1 MSISSE
7 EHVALLTDYDANSAY
22 CRAYY
27 TLYANIQFGWDCD
40 RTPRH
45 SLLFATPAAF
55 PGYAAAAANVA
66 IAAAQNGMPTIL
78 VDANLQAPGLQQRFG
93 VGESK
98 GLSNLLRG
106 ETITPEAL
114 PALLVKTF
122 VPDLSL
128 LCAGTVDLQP
138 QEASRLL
145 TAKLK
150 GILDNLHRCLAQT
163 EDKASLVIFN
173 APPVLA
179 GTDAS
184 LIASRVEQTF
194 LLVAA
199 GATTRTDAQRAREQ
213 LERAH
218 AKLAGI
224 VMLDL

>member
-1 MSISSE
+1 VSISSQGRI
-7 EHVALLTDYDANSAY
+7 ALLTDYDAGSAY
-22 CRAYY
+22 SRAYY
-27 TLYANIQFGWDCD
+27 TLYTNIQFSWDCD

-78 VDANLQAPGLQQRFG
+78 VDANVQAPSLQQRFG
-93 VGESK
+93 LDEGK
-98 GLSNLLRG
+98 GLSNLLKG
-106 ETITPEAL
+106 ETITPQAL
-114 PALLVKTF
+114 PALLGKTF
-122 VPDLSL
+122 IPGLSL
-128 LCAGTVDLQP
+128 LCAGTIDLPP

-145 TAKLK
+145 NAKLK
-150 GILDNLHRCLAQT
+150 DILDNLHRYLAQT
-163 EDKASLVIFN
+163 GDGAGLVIFN

-179 GTDAS
+179 GTEAS
-184 LIASRVEQTF
+184 LIASLVEQTF

-199 GATTRTDAQRAREQ
+199 GATTSSDAQRAREQ

>member
-1 MSISSE
+1 VSISSQ
-7 EHVALLTDYDANSAY
+7 EHVALLTDYDAGSAY
-22 CRAYY
+22 SRAYY
-27 TLYANIQFGWDCD
+27 TLYTNIQLGWDCD

-55 PGYAAAAANVA
+55 PGYVAAAANVA

-93 VGESK
+93 QSESK
-98 GLSNLLRG
+98 GLSNLLKG
-106 ETITPEAL
+106 ETFAPDAL
-114 PALLVKTF
+114 PALLGKTF
-122 VPDLSL
+122 IPGLSL
-128 LCAGTVDLQP
+128 LCAGTIDLQP

-145 TAKLK
+145 SAKLK
-150 GILDNLHRCLAQT
+150 DILDSLYRCLAQRGDRT
-163 EDKASLVIFN
+163 GLVIFN

-179 GTDAS
+179 GTEAS
-184 LIASRVEQTF
+184 LIASLVEQTF

-218 AKLAGI
+218 AKLTGI
-224 VMLDL
+224 VMLDV